1 MEPDEWLV
9 NEDRTVSA
17 RLTVEDLLVI
27 HYAVRQLRSSEDDW
41 EFPTLVGATID
52 EADRVIAR
60 ADEALRLIGPD
71 RT

>member
-17 RLTVEDLLVI
+17 RLTEKDLLVI
-27 HYAVRQLRSSEDDW
+27 HCAVRQLRASEDDW
-41 EFPTLVGATID
+41 EFQTLVGATTD

-71 RT
+71 RA